1 MLRFGRP
8 RRQTIRL
15 LVLVILAGAA
25 VLSAYLRPHAP
36 PAYVH
41 APPTAQLGVPE
52 RPVRFVSYNILH
64 NQRGKDAIL
73 AEIQRLEP
81 DFVLL
86 QEVESRDVDE
96 MARRLGM
103 RSAYEGRVYYP
114 SENLAGRR
122 ASWGNAILSKH
133 PLYEAQSIPNLGGG
147 SFGVWAAAV
156 VDGKKFHVA
165 CVHLS
170 ATWKA
175 SPRHMQEQAN
185 RRHVELTNLV
195 RAWGELVRAPIVV
208 GGDFNQLPM
217 GNNYFVMTEHWT
229 DALAS
234 IGRTGNTFKAGLLR
248 TRIDY
253 VLVSREWRVRDGA
266 VVNADASDHRPVWV
280 ELCAR
285 DSEGAKP

>member
-8 RRQTIRL
+8 RRQTVRL

-36 PAYVH
+36 PAYVY
-41 APPTAQLGVPE
+41 APPTAQLGVPD

-133 PLYEAQSIPNLGGG
+133 PLYEAESIPNPGGG

-156 VDGKKFHVA
+156 VDGKKFYVA
-165 CVHLS
+165 SVHLS
-170 ATWKA
+170 ATWKVSVSHA
-175 SPRHMQEQAN
+175 NEQAN
-185 RRHVELTNLV
+185 RRHGELRNLV
-195 RAWGELVRAPIVV
+195 NAWGADRKPPIVV

-217 GNNYFVMTEHWT
+217 GNNYYEMTRHWT
-229 DALAS
+229 DALGAL
-234 IGRTGNTFKAGLLR
+234 GKTDNTFKSGLLVR

-253 VLVSREWRVRDGA
+253 LLSSREWQPQEGG
-266 VVNADASDHRPVWV
+266 VVNTDASDHRPIWV
-280 ELCAR
+280 TLEKA
-285 DSEGAKP
+285 P